1 MLTDHYPVTQALFL
15 SGRLTDDITTAL
27 RDPNVLDP
35 LLHTVDQRADA
46 IILASVE
53 AAATTSQGA

>member
-1 MLTDHYPVTQALFL
+1 MTQALFL

-46 IILASVE
+46 IILAPVQ